1 MNHIKIFTLGVFLFS
16 YSVGFAQKQ
25 WSLSECIEYARNNNL
40 SIRQQQLSLELSDI
54 ALTRSKASFLPSV
67 NASASHN
74 YNYGRSVDRF
84 TNQFA
89 TDRVQ
94 SNNFY
99 VSANLNVFNGFQ
111 LLNTWK
117 LRVIELEAGKLE
129 LEQLTND
136 ISLSIA
142 TAYLQILFNRELYYN
157 ARNQYEITSMQMERT
172 LKLYNAGAISKGDM
186 LTVEAQ
192 LATEELQVINADN
205 QLQLSILTLAQML
218 DIEDVA
224 SFDILVPDVVL
235 PDSLIIAGS
244 ANDIYQFAV
253 NNQPEILAS
262 ELRVN
267 GAEKS
272 LAIAKG
278 SRLPSLSLSS
288 SIGTGYS
295 SAARQLDGFVPN
307 GYDTIGITSESFA
320 EYVLSPSYDYT
331 YSTTPFMDQIGDNVN
346 KTIGLNLTIPL
357 FNGLNTYSSV
367 EQARVNLEMAKISLD
382 QSKINLRK
390 TIQQA
395 HADASA
401 ALKRY
406 FASKKQFEAMRE
418 SFRYMEEK
426 FNVGLANAVD
436 YNDAKNKLIKAESD
450 MLQAKYEYIFR
461 IKILDFYLGRPLV
474 I

>member
-1 MNHIKIFTLGVFLFS
+1 MNRIKILLLGVFLFS
-16 YSVGFAQKQ
+16 YTIGYAQKQ
-25 WSLSECIEYARNNNL
+25 WSLAECIENARENNL
-40 SIRQQQLSLELSDI
+40 SIRQQQLSLELSSI
-54 ALTRSKASFLPSV
+54 SLTRSKASFLPSI

-99 VSANLNVFNGFQ
+99 VSANLNLFNGFQ

-117 LRVIELEAGKLE
+117 LRVIELEAGRLE
-129 LEQLTND
+129 LQQLTDD

-142 TAYLQILFNRELYYN
+142 TAYLQILFNRELFFN
-157 ARNQYEITSMQMERT
+157 AQNQYEITAMQMERT
-172 LKLYNAGAISKGDM
+172 QKLYNAGAISRGDM

-205 QLQLSILTLAQML
+205 QLKLSILTLAQML
-218 DIEDVA
+218 DLEDVY
-224 SFDILVPDVVL
+224 SFDIQVPDIAL

-244 ANDIYQFAV
+244 ASDIYAYAV
-253 NNQPEILAS
+253 KTQPEILAS

-278 SRLPSLSLSS
+278 GRYPSLSLSS

-295 SAARQLDGFVPN
+295 SASSQLDGFVPN
-307 GYDTIGITSESFA
+307 GYDTIGITSESLT
-320 EYVLSPSYDYT
+320 EYVLSPSYDYA

-367 EQARVNLEMAKISLD
+367 EQARINLEMARISLD
-382 QSKINLRK
+382 QSKLNLQK

-395 HADASA
+395 HADATA

-406 FASKKQFEAMRE
+406 FASKKQVEAMRE
-418 SFRYMEEK
+418 SFHYMQEK
-426 FNVGLANAVD
+426 FNVGLANALD

-461 IKILDFYLGRPLV
+461 IKILDFYLGRPIV